1 MLFEEPDLL
10 EFEVK
15 IDSRPVPKGS
25 VRFNGQRGFLPQKTR
40 VGMHDVKMLS
50 SVEKDRMFAAGQ
62 LESLT
67 DPVFTKAVEATIIYS
82 FLRPKSV
89 KPSKRP
95 HPCVKPDIDNLTKL
109 LFDGL
114 QPHILADDC
123 LVCKVRKKKI
133 YSESEYTWIL
143 IKELPA

>member
-1 MLFEEPDLL
+1 
-10 EFEVK
+10 
-15 IDSRPVPKGS
+15 
-25 VRFNGQRGFLPQKTR
+25 
-40 VGMHDVKMLS
+40 MLS
-50 SVEKDRMFAAGQ
+50 SHVKDQMYADGR
-62 LESLT
+62 LDNLT
-67 DPVFTKAVEATIIYS
+67 DPIFTTAVEATIIYS
-82 FLRPKSV
+82 FIRPKSV

-114 QPHILADDC
+114 QPHVLADDC

-133 YSESEYTWIL
+133 YSHSEYTHIL